1 MTREM
6 DLTQGTQEEKN
17 ARAKKMMLWFGII
30 SLLMGFAGWT
40 SAFIVS
46 SSREDWLVNFQ
57 LPKAFYY
64 STAVIIV
71 SSLTYIMAKRAILAK
86 KQKVSTIWLYATL
99 LLGVVF
105 MILQFRGFS
114 EIIEMGYYFTG
125 PTSNITMS
133 YIFLIAAVHV
143 AHVAAGLFSLL
154 VVLFNQ
160 IKKKYTPEN
169 LLGLELGATFWHF
182 IDILWVYLMLF
193 FYFFQ

>member
-1 MTREM
+1 M
-6 DLTQGTQEEKN
+6 DLTQGTEKEKN

-46 SSREDWLVNFQ
+46 SSREDWLTDFQ

-64 STAVIIV
+64 STIVIIL
-71 SSLTYIMAKRAILAK
+71 SSLTYILAK
-86 KQKVSTIWLYATL
+86 KAVKKDDQKSSTYWLYATFI
-99 LLGVVF
+99 LGIVFVV
-105 MILQFRGFS
+105 LQFRGFS
-114 EIIEMGYYFTG
+114 EIIAQGYYFTG

-143 AHVAAGLFSLL
+143 VHVAAGLISL
-154 VVLFNQ
+154 VVVLWNQ
-160 IKKKYTPEN
+160 HRKKYTSQGY
-169 LLGLELGATFWHF
+169 LGMELGATFWHF
-182 IDILWVYLMLF
+182 VDLLWVYLMLF